1 MCTFRFCS
9 TCPFTHSEQAAIVYV
24 MLQRIAL
31 MFILIVSVCKST
43 TRVIFT
49 NSEFSADCV
58 AIAGVVR
65 KLNWTNVVIV
75 YDLETGQI

>member
-1 MCTFRFCS
+1 
-9 TCPFTHSEQAAIVYV
+9 
-24 MLQRIAL
+24 

-49 NSEFSADCV
+49 NSEFSADCL

-75 YDLETGQI
+75 YDSETGESFVVVVVVVMCGGFLWGFLWGF